1 MHGVATS
8 PYEPTTSRAL
18 APYRAQ
24 AQPGLAAGGEGGLGR
39 LVRGAAAGLD
49 GGEPG
54 GATRAA
60 VVELSD
66 LAQRFLDQVRS
77 SGATSGTF
85 DLHLDL
91 EQLGLRIDGRGQRSA
106 EGHSLSIDLHVE
118 THRGVVETE
127 NGAVAFE
134 QLELSFSIEEM
145 HVRIAEAPGGGR
157 SGDATAA
164 GDPPAPGRALTDALK
179 ELASL
184 LDRATE
190 GAERRDL
197 ELDDLRERLAE
208 HGAELLR
215 LLERLG
221 HAFEAL
227 RRRSEDAAPAEAV
240 GAPKASGEVVAF
252 AESTEVR
259 LEALRF
265 VRADPRQVA
274 ENAD

>member
-8 PYEPTTSRAL
+8 PHEPPTSRAL
-18 APYRAQ
+18 APYRAP
-24 AQPGLAAGGEGGLGR
+24 AQPGRAAGGEGGLGR
-39 LVRGAAAGLD
+39 LVRAAASGLAV
-49 GGEPG
+49 GEPG

-60 VVELSD
+60 VAEISD

-77 SGATSGTF
+77 SGAASGSF

-134 QLELSFSIEEM
+134 QLELSFSIEET
-145 HVRIAEAPGGGR
+145 HVRIAEAPGDGR
-157 SGDATAA
+157 PDDAFAP
-164 GDPPAPGRALTDALK
+164 GQPPAPGRALTDALK

-184 LDRATE
+184 LDRASA
-190 GAERRDL
+190 GAERREL
-197 ELDDLRERLAE
+197 ELEDLRERLAE
-208 HGAELLR
+208 HGTELLR

-227 RRRSEDAAPAEAV
+227 RRRAE
-240 GAPKASGEVVAF
+240 GAGPTSDQTVAF

-265 VRADPRQVA
+265 VRAAAPHEAAESAAGTVA
-274 ENAD
+274 D